1 MSQIRIPSN
10 NRQIVKLPCISN
22 NWIELEVQSNQNFSL
37 FIIKESDFQNDQDI
51 DVETQNYLEYEG
63 NQFERVLADGI
74 QFYLILINENETAI
88 DLAVSIRTI
97 PVKYT
102 NNVGPLSA
110 FH

>member
-1 MSQIRIPSN
+1 MIPTA
-10 NRQIVKLPCISN
+10 
-22 NWIELEVQSNQNFSL
+22 FSL

-51 DVETQNYLEYEG
+51 DVETQNHLKYEG

-74 QFYLILINENETAI
+74 QFYLILINEAAI

-110 FH
+110 FR